1 MYRLARV
8 ESVIIV
14 PDAEAWRTRDAP
26 GGVSLLERQV
36 KQLRGLGFE
45 PPLLLV
51 VPEAEPVFRSDV
63 ACAGIVHVA
72 GAGPAGAVLARAG
85 DALPEDFVFLTA
97 DRLIDPRVLRALAGR
112 SALTCASGD
121 DGRCEPVGRAGAAD
135 VRRYEAALMEHAARL
150 SLRDLDPYVAE
161 LRGNAT
167 PYLFAVRSATDRARA
182 WNVLLDHV
190 QKRTLDLPGQY
201 FDSPFENFL
210 VRRLAPTAVTP
221 NQITIL
227 TLVVALGV
235 GLLFLDGWLRTGVGL
250 ALLVGVLDGVDGKL
264 ARMKLQ
270 TSKLGELEHV
280 GDFLYENF
288 WYLTLGTWFCR
299 ATGIVAYWWV
309 GVVMVACDL
318 ADSMLYLIVR
328 RRTGCMLDELTPF
341 DTAFR
346 RVAGRRNIYV
356 MVLVAGCLL
365 GATPTAF
372 LVAGGWAVCTVVIH
386 AARAVAAKP
395 PASN

>member
-1 MYRLARV
+1 V

-14 PDAEAWRTRDAP
+14 PDAEVWRADDAP
-26 GGVSLLERQV
+26 GGVSLLERQM
-36 KQLRGLGFE
+36 KQLRGLGFA

-51 VPEAEPVFRSDV
+51 APDADPVLRSDL
-63 ACAGIVHVA
+63 ACAGIVHVS
-72 GAGPAGAVLARAG
+72 GSGAGAVLAGAI
-85 DALPEDFVFLTA
+85 DALPESFVFLTA
-97 DRLIDPRVLRALAGR
+97 DRLVDPRVLRTLAAT
-112 SALTCASGD
+112 SALTFACGD
-121 DGRCEPVGRAGAAD
+121 DSQCEPVGRADSGDVRQHGAAL
-135 VRRYEAALMEHAARL
+135 AEHAARL
-150 SLRDLDPYVAE
+150 SLRAIDPYVPE
-161 LRGNAT
+161 LRGEAT
-167 PYLFAVRSATDRARA
+167 PYLFAVRSPSERDRA

-210 VRRLAPTAVTP
+210 VRRLAPTSVTP

-235 GLLFLDGWLRTGVGL
+235 GLLFLEGWLRTGVAL

-288 WYLTLGTWFCR
+288 WYLALGTWFGH
-299 ATGIVAYWWV
+299 ATGMAAYWWV
-309 GVVMVACDL
+309 GIFLVACDL
-318 ADSMLYLIVR
+318 TDSLLYLIVS
-328 RRTGCMLDELTPF
+328 RRTGRMLDELTPF

-346 RVAGRRNIYV
+346 RIAGRRNVYI
-356 MVLVAGCLL
+356 MVLVAGCLV
-365 GATPTAF
+365 GAASTAF
-372 LVAGGWAVCTVVIH
+372 LVAAAWAGCTVAIH
-386 AARAVAAKP
+386 AVRAVAAQ
-395 PASN
+395 PATR